1 MVEKEW
7 KTDEDELIYHLEAH
21 KNLIG
26 WVMDKLQEAGIP
38 CERTRGRNP
47 NGDILYYRSEDE
59 AQVKEIVREINA
71 KYNQL

>member
-7 KTDEDELIYHLEAH
+7 ETDEDELIYHLEAH

-26 WVMDKLQEAGIP
+26 WVMDKLQAAGIP

-47 NGDILYYRSEDE
+47 KGDILYYRAEDE

>member
-7 KTDEDELIYHLEAH
+7 ETDEDELIYHIESH

-26 WVMDKLQEAGIP
+26 WVMDKLQTAGIP

-47 NGDILYYRSEDE
+47 NGDILYYRAEDE